1 MKSQA
6 KPGKAK
12 RPEGRARGAKKSWI
26 LEAKALTPPLRMGL
40 ERKPHPSHKP
50 KRRKRRHVKKTQ
62 SKGENTDQEKP
73 EKEREVM
80 PRDA

>member
-1 MKSQA
+1 MHAAQW
-6 KPGKAK
+6 G
-12 RPEGRARGAKKSWI
+12 GRA
-26 LEAKALTPPLRMGL
+26 EDLTPPLPL

-62 SKGENTDQEKP
+62 SKREKTDQEKP